1 MHQPSNS
8 RKWSAWRFNSS
19 SIVLLLCSDMYH
31 CCSSDAYWI
40 IIIFFFNNCSFHCI
54 NKLIHHYLEEYM
66 AQVCV
71 SLITALKRKLWM
83 FLFSIFLHFS
93 ILLAHT
99 QCLNYN
105 QTATRGK
112 KTVINKNSNNNN
124 NNNYYNNYYYFKNN
138 IRDARSRSGVW
149 QTELDQQCQ
158 QSHQFWMAG
167 VSVFK

>member
-40 IIIFFFNNCSFHCI
+40 IIIFFFNNCSFHCR

-112 KTVINKNSNNNN
+112 KLLSIKTPTTTIIITIIIIIIILKTTSG
-124 NNNYYNNYYYFKNN
+124 K
-138 IRDARSRSGVW
+138 ARSRSGVW